1 MSGIPAQLL
10 TELLA
15 MTENGRKGVIYEIK
29 VEGVLDDHWAEWF
42 DGLHVLHDSG
52 GNTLLY
58 GELADQAALHGA
70 LAKIRDLG
78 LTLLSVNP
86 RLL

>member
-1 MSGIPAQLL
+1 MVAHTGLS
-10 TELLA
+10 A
-15 MTENGRKGVIYEIK
+15 MTENGRSGVIYEIK
-29 VEGVLDDHWAEWF
+29 VEGILDDHWSEWF
-42 DGLHVLHDSG
+42 DGLHLLHDGG
-52 GNTLLY
+52 GNTLIW

-86 RLL
+86 RSG